1 MKRRVQGRRGCS
13 RRHVLLTTGG
23 ALTAPMWWGCASSG
37 GRVFAPGLTDE
48 TRIRPAGPA
57 SRYTPT
63 LQVAFVRRKGEYGMR
78 WPGAV
83 YDGEAALKTYRQ
95 EIETT
100 AKRLGM
106 KVEIRPLPIYSP
118 EEADQWV
125 AQARERKPDGLLVV
139 LLDRQEHSWPTATK
153 AAEAGIPT
161 VIFAPLGAAFTT
173 NTVKLADRQGLCICS
188 TSDFTE
194 SAYGMKMISAGARLR
209 EMRFIVLR
217 GKARRDIEL
226 AHVGTKLRYVPA
238 QAFLE
243 EYRRTPTSDAIVAI
257 AREYQRNAIHV
268 HGCSF
273 EDVCNGVKGCKV
285 AQTIL
290 EREDGDGITMD
301 CLGALGKS
309 DVSLPCIA
317 WSRMLDHGIPAACEA
332 DVGACV
338 THALVQFLFDRPGF
352 QQDPVAETARQCL
365 IGAHCSCPTRLN
377 GVDQPPEPYRLS
389 YHHGKRDAVPVT
401 QWRIGQR
408 ITIADVLIPPKSET
422 PPQMLISTGTVTEN
436 ISVPP
441 AGGCVVSVM
450 VEVDGVPDT
459 LDFPG
464 FHQLFFYGDFKKEL
478 VSYCRLYGLQARVV

>member
-1 MKRRVQGRRGCS
+1 
-13 RRHVLLTTGG
+13 
-23 ALTAPMWWGCASSG
+23 
-37 GRVFAPGLTDE
+37 
-48 TRIRPAGPA
+48 
-57 SRYTPT
+57 
-63 LQVAFVRRKGEYGMR
+63 MR

-83 YDGEAALKTYRQ
+83 YDGEAALKMYRQ

-100 AKRLGM
+100 AERLGM
-106 KVEIRPLPIYSP
+106 KLDIRELPIYSLA
-118 EEADQWV
+118 EADQWV
-125 AQARERKPDGLLVV
+125 AHAKGQQPDGLLVV
-139 LLDRQEHSWPTATK
+139 LLDRQEHSWPTATT

-173 NTVKLADRQGLCICS
+173 NTIKLANRKGLYICS
-188 TSDFTE
+188 TSDFTQA
-194 SAYGMKMISAGARLR
+194 AYGMKMIAAGARLK
-209 EMRFIVLR
+209 EMRYVVLR
-217 GKARRDIEL
+217 GKTRRDTSL

-243 EYRRTPTSDAIVAI
+243 EYRRTPTSDEIVAM
-257 AREYQRNAIHV
+257 AREYVRNATHI

-273 EDVCNGVKGCKV
+273 DDVCNGVKSYVV
-285 AQTIL
+285 ARTIL

-301 CLGALGKS
+301 CLGALGKT

-332 DVGACV
+332 DLGACV

-352 QQDPVAETARQCL
+352 EQDPVAETAHDCL

-377 GVDQPPEPYRLS
+377 GVDQPAEPYRLS

-401 QWRIGQR
+401 EWRVGQR
-408 ITIADVLIPPKSET
+408 ITIADVLITPKSEA
-422 PPQMLISTGTVTEN
+422 PPEMLISTGTVKDN

-450 VEVDGVPDT
+450 VEVDGVRDT

-478 VSYCRLYGLQARVV
+478 VAYCRLFGLQPRVV